1 MYFMEACQMET
12 HFILIIRHA
21 NTLGTQLICD
31 MLKRQIHD
39 NFVITLI
46 FLKKGMHSWIR
57 INWWEI
63 NFPSI

>member
-1 MYFMEACQMET
+1 MEACQMET

-31 MLKRQIHD
+31 MLKRRIHD

-46 FLKKGMHSWIR
+46 FLKKGMHS
-57 INWWEI
+57 
-63 NFPSI
+63 